1 MDRFSYDG
9 AYKGSSVNP
18 NTRGQ
23 TLAGGTLTVVGH
35 KYGPAGAALADDDPD
50 EGTDS
55 SDNAFTTNTVNT
67 AKYETHKIDLAAAL
81 DGGLKWSN
89 GAKHVNSAKAVIEK
103 QLKILESDIGLSA
116 ATKTTAWVAIQN
128 AIANSLFK
136 DAVSALP
143 GTLGNAYSANSNADF
158 VRAATEALEA
168 LQSNAA
174 LKAAL
179 GSQGVFDGLSSD
191 TQKNVDKLWGRQES
205 RVQYAIGTTD
215 FTRFGAWRRVTSPN
229 AETDYVDRHE
239 EGDGDGPNSLA
250 YSQLAGTTYQG
261 LTDPRYPKGA
271 RMTYEGST
279 IAVIGNA
286 FFQGSVDIEVLW
298 GSKVNPGTDPG
309 STDDDYDEIGAD
321 LKMTIGDLENM
332 ANASPLYI
340 DRDVRWEQNA
350 TDDDLEAVVSIV
362 ISAIGV
368 DATLGVAANDT
379 TTVNVNS
386 VQSRQIAPRPTAW
399 TIGSNDRP
407 DLVKGQFVGQGVSGP
422 LAVLGIYEFA
432 NRSGNAAIGA
442 KVTGKAADKETVNRW
457 SVTGMTFVPNKAPSV
472 GDYFGVPSNPDDI
485 PNSTFTPFQ
494 VHGGFGAELP

>member
-9 AYKGSSVNP
+9 DYKGSSVNP
-18 NTRGQ
+18 DTRGQ
-23 TLAGGTLTVVGH
+23 TLAGGMLTVVGH
-35 KYGPAGAALADDDPD
+35 KYGAAGTALTDDDPD
-50 EGTDS
+50 EGTFKARDT
-55 SDNAFTTNTVNT
+55 DGITGLDPLDTNTVNT

-81 DGGLKWSN
+81 DAGLKWSN
-89 GAKHVNSAKAVIEK
+89 GAKHVAVAKADIEK

-116 ATKTTAWVAIQN
+116 ATKTTAWKAIQN
-128 AIANSLFK
+128 AIANSLFE

-179 GSQGVFDGLSSD
+179 GSQGVFDGLAAD
-191 TQKNVDKLWGRQES
+191 TQANVDKLWGRQES

-229 AETDYVDRHE
+229 AETDYDLRHE

-261 LTDPRYPKGA
+261 PTDPRYPKDA

-279 IAVIGNA
+279 IAVIGNS

-298 GSKVNPGTDPG
+298 GSKVNPGPDNNLG
-309 STDDDYDEIGAD
+309 ETDDNFDEISAA

-340 DRDVRWEQNA
+340 DRDVSWDQNA
-350 TDDDLEAVVSIV
+350 TDDLEAVVSIV
-362 ISAIGV
+362 ISAIDV
-368 DATLGVAANDT
+368 NATLGVAANDT

-386 VQSRQIAPRPTAW
+386 VQSGQIAPR
-399 TIGSNDRP
+399 SNS
-407 DLVKGQFVGQGVSGP
+407 L
-422 LAVLGIYEFA
+422 
-432 NRSGNAAIGA
+432 
-442 KVTGKAADKETVNRW
+442 
-457 SVTGMTFVPNKAPSV
+457 
-472 GDYFGVPSNPDDI
+472 DY
-485 PNSTFTPFQ
+485 
-494 VHGGFGAELP
+494 